1 MTSKDNYIT
10 LKEAA
15 KVTNKSVRTLRRY
28 LDKVDIVDKDKWT
41 KKESNR
47 IFVNSDFIDFVT
59 VGKVKL
65 STNDKDQKEETSK
78 KDKDQKE
85 EIIQILKEKT
95 EDQKGLIQK
104 LESRNNELFE
114 MVKDKDRALKNKDED
129 FKLLTSK
136 VISLQ
141 DEIKQIG
148 PAKDKTEPEQPEP
161 KRKLNNTLLLFI
173 LLCLIAGIVL
183 LVVFISK

>member
-28 LDKVDIVDKDKWT
+28 LDKIDIVDKDKWT

-65 STNDKDQKEETSK
+65 STNDKDQKEE
-78 KDKDQKE
+78 
-85 EIIQILKEKT
+85 IIQILKEKT
-95 EDQKGLIQK
+95 EDQKGLIEK

-161 KRKLNNTLLLFI
+161 NRKLKNTLLFFI

-183 LVVFISK
+183 LVVFILK